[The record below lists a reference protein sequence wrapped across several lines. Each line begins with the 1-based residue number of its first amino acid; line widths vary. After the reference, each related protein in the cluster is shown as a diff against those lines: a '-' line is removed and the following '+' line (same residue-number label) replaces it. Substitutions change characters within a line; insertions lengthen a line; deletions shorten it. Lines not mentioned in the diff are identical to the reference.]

1 MGLDGVRAFAHAP
14 REDRCLVDQVPGH
27 PWRDA
32 SLAGEDEHGPKAG
45 RGSAGQQIHVRPAV
59 DECRQR
65 RGGVL
70 TIRPEND
77 GPVRGVRRG
86 RAEGVT
92 DVDEAMRARIDVPP
106 HGARGGTQT
115 GLV

>member
-1 MGLDGVRAFAHAP
+1 M
-14 REDRCLVDQVPGH
+14 
-27 PWRDA
+27 
-32 SLAGEDEHGPKAG
+32 
-45 RGSAGQQIHVRPAV
+45 
-59 DECRQR
+59 
-65 RGGVL
+65 L

-77 GPVRGVRRG
+77 GPVRGVRHG

-115 GLV
+115 RLVRGMEK